1 MSALAH
7 QHLITKRDASRT
19 YLPFIS
25 APFILDTVVLIS
37 PMYASFLTYS
47 SSGLVFDRHC
57 MTEFMKHVFPMF
69 LRPFRPI
76 CLIPIIGD
84 DISSPTASLFLS
96 LVVVV
101 VVRLFNEEG
110 EEVEELPAR
119 AFLLIL
125 GEEEM
130 S

>member
-1 MSALAH
+1 MPK
-7 QHLITKRDASRT
+7 I
-19 YLPFIS
+19 PFIS

-37 PMYASFLTYS
+37 PVYASFLTYS

-57 MTEFMKHVFPMF
+57 ITEFMKHVLPMF

-76 CLIPIIGD
+76 CLMPIMGD
-84 DISSPTASLFLS
+84 DNSSPTASLFLS

-101 VVRLFNEEG
+101 VVAVVVRLFNEEG
-110 EEVEELPAR
+110 EVEELPAAR